1 MRVSCFVGHG
11 RGRLEAAVSGR
22 GGGGLST
29 GGLLGSGCLVFNVW
43 KHFQPAFC
51 C

>member
-1 MRVSCFVGHG
+1 MG
-11 RGRLEAAVSGR
+11 RGKGGLEAAVTVR

-29 GGLLGSGCLVFNVW
+29 GGAVGFGGFVFNVF

-51 C
+51 R